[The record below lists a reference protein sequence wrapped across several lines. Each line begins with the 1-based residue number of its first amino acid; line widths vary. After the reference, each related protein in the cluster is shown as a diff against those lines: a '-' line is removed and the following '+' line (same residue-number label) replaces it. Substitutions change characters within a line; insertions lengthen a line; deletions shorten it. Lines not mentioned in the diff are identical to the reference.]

1 MSLEIKTSY
10 MGGKIIIR
18 VTGDLA
24 YPHTEKLLTTVKDV
38 IFDDCESIQLKLDQI
53 DEISSNCVYAFL
65 EAWELCRKS
74 EITFTISS
82 RSPKVRDFLETTQLD
97 RFMQILY

>member
-1 MSLEIKTSY
+1 

-18 VTGDLA
+18 VTGDLV